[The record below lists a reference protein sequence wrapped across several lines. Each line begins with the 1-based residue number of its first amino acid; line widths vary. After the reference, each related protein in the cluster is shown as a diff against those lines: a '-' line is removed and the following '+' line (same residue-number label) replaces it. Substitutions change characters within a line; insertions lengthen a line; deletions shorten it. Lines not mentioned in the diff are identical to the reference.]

1 MASSFA
7 SFSSFSS
14 FLGSCLGSCL
24 GVGALGLV
32 LGCGDSSG
40 TSATTAATSQGS
52 SSGATSG
59 ATSGSTGPGTSDGT
73 SEPVTSGATMGGST
87 GSSATTGP
95 GSTGGETTG
104 GASSGDTASTSGGG
118 SSGTTGGAD
127 VVPCTD
133 DSDCSLVTNC
143 CYCDVIAAGEVPADC
158 PVMECL
164 IDTCST
170 YDLKDSKPV
179 CRFGRC
185 TFSKINCNPNGV
197 ICKSLP
203 PTCGPGTLPTIN
215 ANGDCWSGQCAPI
228 EACNWA
234 PDCASCVDKEDPLVC
249 VFKAQKGAYHVC
261 EPKPVDCG
269 DMQDIDCGCGQQI
282 CDASPPHT
290 VCHDNNPDIT
300 CECPNC

>member
-1 MASSFA
+1 MQPIPIRTTVIGSYPFPGWLEFA
-7 SFSSFSS
+7 VRNLDAF
-14 FLGSCLGSCL
+14 GN
-24 GVGALGLV
+24 
-32 LGCGDSSG
+32 
-40 TSATTAATSQGS
+40 
-52 SSGATSG
+52 
-59 ATSGSTGPGTSDGT
+59 
-73 SEPVTSGATMGGST
+73 
-87 GSSATTGP
+87 
-95 GSTGGETTG
+95 
-104 GASSGDTASTSGGG
+104 
-118 SSGTTGGAD
+118 AD
-127 VVPCTD
+127 KEEMIED
-133 DSDCSLVTNC
+133 A
-143 CYCDVIAAGEVPADC
+143 VIAAIHDQVTAGLDVITDGEVPADC
-158 PVMECL
+158 PIQECL

-269 DMQDIDCGCGQQI
+269 DVQDIDCGCGQQI
-282 CDASPPHT
+282 CDASPPHI
-290 VCHDNNPDIT
+290 VCHDNKPDIT